1 MRSRSE
7 RHAPEI
13 KNARARRSAEHEG
26 IWQRRRETVAA
37 RPTSGDVSDNNALIA
52 GRLIGIKALFSAD
65 HGAAAAGLGVT
76 DLGVARFEHFR
87 FGKFRFGLAEQ

>member
-1 MRSRSE
+1 MRLRSRTPGHGGPRNTKGFGSVGV
-7 RHAPEI
+7 RP
-13 KNARARRSAEHEG
+13 
-26 IWQRRRETVAA
+26 WLLDQRGATFQ
-37 RPTSGDVSDNNALIA
+37 TNNALIA